1 MTKEEIT
8 ARLQEL
14 AAVLGRD
21 ADISGSN
28 VTSPPLGAAREEH

>member
-8 ARLQEL
+8 ARLQDL

-21 ADISGSN
+21 ADISGSKAD
-28 VTSPPLGAAREEH
+28 LEQRLAE